1 MIVAD
6 LVEHLAPAIEGAAEW
21 DPVGLQ
27 VGDPMAEVGSIGVC
41 HEVTDVTV
49 ERAAGLD
56 LLIAYHPLLFHPTT
70 SFVSGPTPAGRAVR
84 LVGSGTA
91 LFVVHTGWDTRPG
104 GTADALAAALGLG
117 TTESF
122 APVSDAP
129 AAPGLGRVGDLP
141 EPTTPAALAT
151 TAEAVL
157 GATAPRVAGDP
168 ERPIRRIAVLPGSGA
183 DAVAAAAAAGA
194 EALVTGDVSHHRAT
208 AALDAG
214 VSIIDVGHAPSERP
228 GMAALVRWVTE
239 LDAVPV
245 VDLTDI
251 VTSPWEGR

>member
-6 LVEHLAPAIEGAAEW
+6 LVELLAPAIEGAAEW

-27 VGDPMAEVGSIGVC
+27 VGDPTAEVATIGVC

-49 ERAAGLD
+49 ERVADLD
-56 LLIAYHPLLFHPTT
+56 LLVAYHPLLFHPTT
-70 SFVSGPTPAGRAVR
+70 SFVAGRTPVGRAIR
-84 LVGSGTA
+84 LVRFGTA

-104 GTADALAAALGLG
+104 GTADALAAALGLE

-129 AAPGLGRVGDLP
+129 GAPGLGRVGTLGS
-141 EPTTPAALAT
+141 PTTPAALAEAAT
-151 TAEAVL
+151 TAL
-157 GATAPRVAGDP
+157 GAVAPRVAGGPD
-168 ERPIRRIAVLPGSGA
+168 RPIRRLAVLPGSGGQA
-183 DAVAAAAAAGA
+183 IDAAAAAGA

-208 AALDAG
+208 AALDVG
-214 VSIIDVGHAPSERP
+214 VSIVDVGHAPSERP
-228 GMAALVRWVTE
+228 GMTALVRWVTE
-239 LDAVPV
+239 LGAAPV